1 MANISN
7 AIDELREN
15 LQIELAARMEA
26 ERASRLKDKLLLTV
40 SQKLRTPLTAVLGWS
55 QLLREIATGQT
66 LAEGLEAIER
76 NAQAQRQ
83 LIDDLLDTGRIMTGR
98 VRLDSRPLHLATVID
113 AVVRGLRPI
122 VAWLSWILK
131 LSSTTWMARSAG

>member
-1 MANISN
+1 
-7 AIDELREN
+7 
-15 LQIELAARMEA
+15 MEA
-26 ERASRLKDKLLLTV
+26 ERASRLKDELLLTV
-40 SQKLRTPLTAVLGWS
+40 SHELRTPLTAVLGWS
-55 QLLREIATGQT
+55 QLLRETATGQT

-122 VAWLSWILK
+122 VAWLSWILN

>member
-26 ERASRLKDKLLLTV
+26 QRASRLKDELLLTV

-55 QLLREIATGQT
+55 QLLREKLQ
-66 LAEGLEAIER
+66 
-76 NAQAQRQ
+76 
-83 LIDDLLDTGRIMTGR
+83 GR
-98 VRLDSRPLHLATVID
+98 RLPKVWK
-113 AVVRGLRPI
+113 P
-122 VAWLSWILK
+122 
-131 LSSTTWMARSAG
+131 SSAMRRHNDN